1 MDRKEYEKELHFLY
15 DTAFN
20 TGDIHMAWQILQEIY
35 ALVEFPVTNLHV
47 PPDPQEQ
54 K

>member
-15 DTAFN
+15 DTAHN
-20 TGDIHMAWQILQEIY
+20 TGDIYMAWRILREIH
-35 ALVEFPVTNLHV
+35 ATIEFATLPLHV